1 MAAGDKQKE
10 IVEKV
15 KQIISEQ
22 LGVEEAEVTPSAS
35 LPTTWAPT
43 R

>member
-1 MAAGDKQKE
+1 MATSDKTKE

-22 LGVEEAEVTPSAS
+22 LGVEELS
-35 LPTTWAPT
+35 LIHI
-43 R
+43 